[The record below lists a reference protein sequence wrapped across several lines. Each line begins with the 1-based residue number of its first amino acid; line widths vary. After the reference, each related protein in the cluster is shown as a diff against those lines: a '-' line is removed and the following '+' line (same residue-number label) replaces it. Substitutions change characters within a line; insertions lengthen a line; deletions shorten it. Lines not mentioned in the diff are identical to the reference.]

1 MIQSIPSN
9 YKIAN
14 LSNNDMS
21 AESLDSHGGQDI
33 LFPDNELQFIQSLYE
48 KSIMSGSELKKI
60 ELLLKSDKTDL
71 SVVQLILSLGLIS
84 ETDLLQH
91 LSETGRMRILKPE
104 EYPSELYGKNNFNAQ
119 FLKQHQMVVISET
132 DDIMEIC
139 INDPFARGLQQ
150 ALSFAIGNKFL
161 KIRLGYKKDI
171 EESLERVLMTKA
183 EAFLNDKFDEI
194 DAVLLDRDIQQ
205 LKELASEAP
214 VIKVVNTIIKEA
226 ILKNSSDIHLEPQ
239 SHQLKVRNRID
250 GVLITVREVPVNMAA
265 AVVSRIKIL
274 SDLDIAQRRVP
285 QDGRLNMN
293 IDGQDVDIR
302 VSIMPT
308 IHGESVVLRLLYKK
322 SINFD
327 FDSLGYSEYNQSRI
341 FQMLNKPHGLILV
354 TGPTGS
360 GKSTSLYA
368 MLQQINDSEKKI
380 VSVEDPVEYKIEGIN
395 QIQVNP
401 EVGVNFSNALR
412 GIVRHD
418 PEVIMVGEM
427 RDSETAGIA
436 IRASMTGHLILTT
449 LHTNTAI
456 SSIDRL
462 LDLGVEKA
470 FVFSALIG
478 VVAQRLVRRLCDHC
492 KVPAQ
497 SSLITLNSAAE
508 DASITDQMGCYEP
521 VGCEHCN
528 GTGYRGRLSICEVMT
543 LNDDFRSE
551 ALSGHGNLQQLAL
564 KHGMRPMVID
574 GFEKVK
580 SGQTTIDE
588 LFRMVLE

>member
-1 MIQSIPSN
+1 MMTSISSKYN
-9 YKIAN
+9 IADLADDEMNAEN
-14 LSNNDMS
+14 LDTQGSQG
-21 AESLDSHGGQDI
+21 L
-33 LFPDNELQFIQSLYE
+33 LFPDDEFQFIQALYE
-48 KSIMSGSELKKI
+48 KSILSASEFKKI
-60 ELLLKSDKTDL
+60 ELLLQSSKTDL

-84 ETDLLQH
+84 ESDLLH
-91 LSETGRMRILKPE
+91 HISECGHIRILQPKD
-104 EYPSELYGKNNFNAQ
+104 YPSELYGKDIFNAQ
-119 FLKQHQMVVISET
+119 FLKEHQMVVISYI
-132 DDIMEIC
+132 DDVVEVC
-139 INDPFARGLQQ
+139 INDPFAKGFQQ
-150 ALSFAIGNKFL
+150 ALSFAIGSKYL
-161 KIRLGYKKDI
+161 KIRLGFKKDI
-171 EESLERVLMTKA
+171 DESLDRILMTKS
-183 EAFLNDKFDEI
+183 ESFTNDKFDVL
-194 DAVLLDRDIQQ
+194 DAVLLDKDIQQ

-226 ILKNSSDIHLEPQ
+226 IEKSSSDIHIEPQ
-239 SHQLKVRNRID
+239 SHQLKIRNRID
-250 GVLITVREVPVNMAA
+250 GVLITVREVPVNMSA

-285 QDGRLNMN
+285 QDGRFNIN
-293 IDGQDVDIR
+293 IDGQDIDIR
-302 VSIMPT
+302 VSVMPT

-322 SINFD
+322 SIKFD
-327 FDSLGYSEYNQSRI
+327 FNSLGYSAFNQSRL

-427 RDSETAGIA
+427 RDAETAGIA

-449 LHTNTAI
+449 LHTNSAV

-462 LDLGVEKA
+462 LDLGIEKA
-470 FVFSALIG
+470 FVFSSLIG

-492 KVPAQ
+492 KKPAQ
-497 SSLITLNSAAE
+497 SSLISLNTESE
-508 DASITDQMGCYEP
+508 DATMTDQMGCYEP

-528 GTGYRGRLSICEVMT
+528 HTGYKGRLSICEVML
-543 LNDDFRSE
+543 LNDEFRSE
-551 ALSGHGNLQQLAL
+551 ALSGQGNIQKLAL
-564 KHGMRPMVID
+564 KHGMRPMVAD

>member
-1 MIQSIPSN
+1 MIRNIPTYSSFED
-9 YKIAN
+9 
-14 LSNNDMS
+14 LSKEDMS
-21 AESLDSHGGQDI
+21 AENPATESGQSF
-33 LFPDNELQFIQSLYE
+33 LFPDDELQFVQSLHA
-48 KSIMSGSELKKI
+48 KSILSKGDLKKI
-60 ELLLKSDKTDL
+60 EMLLKSGKTDL
-71 SVVQLILSLGLIS
+71 SVVQLVLSLGLIS
-84 ETDLLQH
+84 ESDLLNH
-91 LSETGRMRILKPE
+91 LSSLGRMRILQPE
-104 EYPSELYGKNNFNAQ
+104 DYPDELYARATFNAQ
-119 FLKQHQMVVISET
+119 FLKQYQMVVISDSDE
-132 DDIMEIC
+132 IMEIC

-150 ALSFAIGNKFL
+150 ALSFAIGSKFL
-161 KIRLGYKKDI
+161 KIRLGFKKDI
-171 EESLERVLMTKA
+171 EEALERILMTKA
-183 EAFLNDKFDEI
+183 EAFSNDKFDEI

-327 FDSLGYSEYNQSRI
+327 FNSLGYSEYNQSRI

-395 QIQVNP
+395 QVQVNP
-401 EVGVNFSNALR
+401 EVGVSFSNALR

-462 LDLGVEKA
+462 MDLGVEKA

-478 VVAQRLVRRLCDHC
+478 VVAQRLVRKLCDQC
-492 KVPAQ
+492 KVPVQ
-497 SSLITLNSAAE
+497 SSLITLHTE
-508 DASITDQMGCYEP
+508 TGDASITDQMGCYEP

-528 GTGYRGRLSICEVMT
+528 GTGYKGRLSICEVMI

-551 ALSGHGNLQQLAL
+551 ALSGHSNMQQLAW
-564 KHGMRPMVID
+564 KHGMRPMVVD

-580 SGQTTIDE
+580 SGQTTVDE